1 METIVSRALTADDY
15 TRGPSGPQS
24 PVVSVTYR
32 ISADA
37 QPDVLLRIAGALNFA
52 NQAPWSLTMRVSG
65 VEEVMIETSLRH
77 VPAVMSE
84 LIRRK
89 LMQLTCIISVEMR
102 LWP

>member
-1 METIVSRALTADDY
+1 MSHALTADDY
-15 TRGPSGPQS
+15 SRGPSGPQS
-24 PVVSVTYR
+24 PIVSATYI

-52 NQAPWSLTMRVSG
+52 NQAPWSLSMQASG

-77 VPAVMSE
+77 VPAVMAE

-89 LMQLTCIISVEMR
+89 LMQLTCVISVEMR
-102 LWP
+102 AGP